1 MFDAICTLGGSPH
14 DDKRKVLAKSG
25 QEVFFGFGDGFGSHD
40 GVEWSGNVGAS
51 K

>member
-1 MFDAICTLGGSPH
+1 MFNAICTPVGSPH
-14 DDKRKVLAKSG
+14 DDERKVLAKSG

-40 GVEWSGNVGAS
+40 GVEWSGNVIVS